1 MINEYTL
8 CEKKGRGSFGS
19 VYRALNRNGIFNYK
33 IIGQE
38 VAMKKMKRHR
48 AE

>member
-19 VYRALNRNGIFNYK
+19 VYRALNRNGMFNL
-33 IIGQE
+33 ILIG
-38 VAMKKMKRHR
+38 
-48 AE
+48 